1 MKLKERMQNS
11 FFALSDNRLLGRKKL
26 AISYVSLFLVFTL
39 VLVTTMA
46 WFTVKDTASINSQA
60 FSLESSAALRV
71 NDGQEDLSN
80 HLVVK
85 DFKLEEASSVDG
97 RNMFFPSEGNFKD
110 STSAMK
116 FREGTVGD
124 RNKTYVYKDFKLN
137 ADSDM
142 TNVYIKGYNITIVSA
157 DRKTVLGKFDGST
170 EIIRDDKGVP
180 VNQKVY
186 DPCPLRLAFIT
197 DSSKTPTVIDPSAL
211 IDEHAKNYNAVSST
225 NMVGSPTT
233 KLSSCKTFSDFY
245 FYSGESLF
253 TLLGQKPL
261 DVTLVAWFEGA
272 YEDQSVYDKYAG
284 ASVTI
289 DVELESNYNDME
301 AITFID
307 KTKGDD
313 GKENPWIKT
322 NDCIVTMQYKDT
334 DATQKTVVMKDLGEV
349 NGYNTW
355 TAALPKD
362 VITDISFFRFSTTN
376 NIIYNSWHTKKDVN
390 NELSDTAKGWID
402 DNVDNKDLYPLQ
414 ESRIVNGNRSLVYT
428 ARRGNGYGK
437 TDSTFERL
445 SPCIGYWDYSPGG
458 STVETTT
465 PSTTTPTSGGGSSE
479 DPKINT
485 GVYLDIPG
493 NKQWLRDYLK
503 IGDYKPYVVYKYEG
517 KETNH
522 LMQFN
527 SDGSRCTLDNCIAP
541 RGSRVIGFKFVNEKG
556 NHTLLIPAKNE
567 YIFSTPFNVSYEV
580 TNDDTA
586 TYH

>member
-39 VLVTTMA
+39 VLVTTVA

-170 EIIRDDKGVP
+170 EIIRDNDGVP
-180 VNQKVY
+180 VDQKVY

-322 NDCIVTMQYKDT
+322 DDCIVTMQYKDT
-334 DATQKTVVMKDLGEV
+334 DATQKTVVMKYLGQV
-349 NGYNTW
+349 DGYNTW

-362 VITDISFFRFSTTN
+362 VTTDISFFRFSTTN
-376 NIIYNSWHTKKDVN
+376 NIIYNSWHTKENVNGELSPTAQGWIVN
-390 NELSDTAKGWID
+390 NE
-402 DNVDNKDLYPLQ
+402 DLYPLQ

-428 ARRGNGYGK
+428 AKRGNGYGV
-437 TDSTFERL
+437 TVDTAQRL
-445 SPCIGYWDYSPGG
+445 SPCIGYWDYSPSG
-458 STVETTT
+458 STVETTA
-465 PSTTTPTSGGGSSE
+465 PSPTTPTSGGGSSE
-479 DPKINT
+479 APEINT
-485 GVYLDIPG
+485 GVYLDILG

-503 IGDYKPYVVYKYEG
+503 SGDYKPYVVYKYEG

-522 LMQFN
+522 LMQFE
-527 SDGSRCTLDNCIAP
+527 SDGARCTLDNCSAP

-580 TNDDTA
+580 NNDDTA